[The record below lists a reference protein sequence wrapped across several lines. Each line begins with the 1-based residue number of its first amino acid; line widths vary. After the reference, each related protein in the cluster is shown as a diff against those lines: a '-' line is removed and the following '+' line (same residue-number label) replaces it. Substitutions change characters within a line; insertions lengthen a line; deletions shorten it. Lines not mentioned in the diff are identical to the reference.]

1 MTDKCAQSAQQSNSF
16 CAYYA
21 HDRSSAAVHNRHMF
35 DPDWFKRR
43 KKELRLSDTAIGAAI
58 GRDRSVANRI
68 INGSLDFD
76 MKHMDGLAKAFQV
89 GKEEL
94 LLRFGDLAQT
104 PMHHHDHPPVGND
117 SANAGPRSETRRG
130 E

>member
-76 MKHMDGLAKAFQV
+76 MKHLDGLAKAFQV

-94 LLRFGDLAQT
+94 LFRFGVQIGRAHVELQSLMRISYAVFCLKKKQ
-104 PMHHHDHPPVGND
+104 N
-117 SANAGPRSETRRG
+117 
-130 E
+130 